1 EYLTLPILRKT
12 VRLTFAIAMVWTYL
26 NCIEFASVWYS
37 HDQAAKDVLI
47 QKATGQ
53 YAPFWW
59 AMIFCGSVVPFAL
72 MVRRWQTNIPIMFTV
87 SLLLNLGMWLERWM
101 IVSPTLSHDYY
112 PWVWNHDQ
120 WPGLIQWGIVAGSF
134 GFFCMMLMIF
144 FKLVPSVSMHEV
156 IPLAMRE
163 RKPTP

>member
-1 EYLTLPILRKT
+1 MRDHL
-12 VRLTFAIAMVWTYL
+12 A
-26 NCIEFASVWYS
+26 
-37 HDQAAKDVLI
+37 
-47 QKATGQ
+47 
-53 YAPFWW
+53 
-59 AMIFCGSVVPFAL
+59 FAL

-134 GFFCMMLMIF
+134 GFFCLMLMIF

-156 IPLAMRE
+156 IPLVMKE
-163 RKPTP
+163 GSSGSIDQ